1 MTQLQPLENLHWRTL
16 SIPVELPSRRARHNE
31 LTSDQASST
40 PADRQLLVSATLTCD
55 NTSGTVYEGR
65 AIAVQLELKAHY
77 TWAGMG
83 GTDHGLTFDVL
94 PDPEDWIVLGR
105 KKGTFAISRATA
117 ERVRY
122 IRLD

>member
-1 MTQLQPLENLHWRTL
+1 
-16 SIPVELPSRRARHNE
+16 
-31 LTSDQASST
+31 
-40 PADRQLLVSATLTCD
+40 
-55 NTSGTVYEGR
+55 
-65 AIAVQLELKAHY
+65 
-77 TWAGMG
+77 MG

-105 KKGTFAISRATA
+105 KKGTFVISRATA